1 MSRVVAIIDEFLKS
15 LQKPLPEL
23 ESVCKDVSLRF
34 ANEDIRESVIR
45 ETVETLGK
53 YDEKIVQRDD
63 SVILSG
69 IEILPGLKLS
79 DYWTELS
86 VRTQDAIWKY
96 INLILLAG
104 AKYVRALDRKNVR
117 NERTGV
123 LSKGDDKGDKDVSI
137 AISEKLKDPEMRE
150 KMMETIRKT
159 LETIPDTNE
168 AGDDTNEVIGEFMNQ
183 LNGTNIGSLIQDI
196 VSDLSGEISPES
208 LGLPEGSDLESLG
221 GEDLMGLISNPMVA
235 TKLFGLVSKISDKIT
250 GKLKSGNINQDD
262 LVRESQE
269 LLAKSGGLLNKM
281 NPQVAQMMKSMGLN
295 PDDLAKMSS
304 RKVRRAVE
312 KKAKSSK
319 KGKGK
324 GKIIRKK
331 KGGKKKPDE

>member
-23 ESVCKDVSLRF
+23 GEVCKDITLLF
-34 ANEDIRESVIR
+34 ANEESQDRVIR
-45 ETVETLGK
+45 DIVDSLGK
-53 YDEKIVQRDD
+53 YDEKIVQRDE

-69 IEILPGLKLS
+69 LEILPGLSLS
-79 DYWTELS
+79 EYWSELS
-86 VRTQDAIWKY
+86 ARTQDAIWKY

-104 AKYVRALDRKNVR
+104 AKYVRALDRKNAR
-117 NERTGV
+117 NERTI
-123 LSKGDDKGDKDVSI
+123 SKGNDVDEKDVGL

-168 AGDDTNEVIGEFMNQ
+168 GGTGAEEAIGEFMSQ

-196 VSDLSGEISPES
+196 VSDLSGEISPEA
-208 LGLPEGSDLESLG
+208 LGLPEGADLESLG
-221 GEDLMGLISNPMVA
+221 SEDLMGLISNPMVA
-235 TKLFGLVSKISDKIT
+235 TKLFGLVSKISSKIT

-304 RKVRRAVE
+304 RKMRRAVE

-319 KGKGK
+319 KSK
-324 GKIIRKK
+324 GKIVKKK
-331 KGGKKKPDE
+331 KGGKKKTSVDAE

>member
-23 ESVCKDVSLRF
+23 ENVCKDISLKF
-34 ANEDIRESVIR
+34 ADSELRDQLIR
-45 ETVETLGK
+45 ETLENLGK
-53 YDEKIVQRDD
+53 YDEKIVQRDE

-69 IEILPGLKLS
+69 VEILPGLSLAE
-79 DYWTELS
+79 YWGELS
-86 VRTQDAIWKY
+86 ARTQDAIWKY
-96 INLILLAG
+96 INLVLLAG
-104 AKYVRALDRKNVR
+104 AKYVRALDRKNAR
-117 NERTGV
+117 NERTQG
-123 LSKGDDKGDKDVSI
+123 KGNEGDDIGI
-137 AISEKLKDPEMRE
+137 TISEKLKDPEMRE

-168 AGDDTNEVIGEFMNQ
+168 SGGDAEAAIGEFMNQ
-183 LNGTNIGSLIQDI
+183 LHGTNIGSLIQDI
-196 VSDLSGEISPES
+196 VNDLSGEISPES

-221 GEDLMGLISNPMVA
+221 GEDLMGLISNPLVA

-250 GKLKSGNINQDD
+250 GKIKSGNLNQED

-281 NPQVAQMMKSMGLN
+281 NPQVAQMMRSMGLN

-312 KKAKSSK
+312 KKAKSSN
-319 KGKGK
+319 KGKVV
-324 GKIIRKK
+324 RKK
-331 KGGKKKPDE
+331 KGGKNGKGGKRGKK

>member
-1 MSRVVAIIDEFLKS
+1 MSRISTIIDEFLKS
-15 LQKPLPEL
+15 LQTPLPEL
-23 ESVCKDVSLRF
+23 EGVCKDIHLKF
-34 ANEDIRESVIR
+34 ANEDSREDLIRTTIH
-45 ETVETLGK
+45 TLGK

-69 IEILPGLKLS
+69 LEILPGLSLAE
-79 DYWTELS
+79 YWGELS
-86 VRTQDAIWKY
+86 VKTQDAIWKY

-104 AKYVRALDRKNVR
+104 AKYVRALDRKRVR
-117 NERTGV
+117 NERTAA
-123 LSKGDDKGDKDVSI
+123 KDTTNNDDGEDVGL
-137 AISEKLKDPEMRE
+137 AISEKLKDPEIRE
-150 KMMETIRKT
+150 KMMDTIRKT

-168 AGDDTNEVIGEFMNQ
+168 NTEGTDEMIGEFMSQ

-221 GEDLMGLISNPMVA
+221 SDDLMGLIGNPMVA

-250 GKLKSGNINQDD
+250 GKLKSGNLNQED

-281 NPQVAQMMKSMGLN
+281 NPQVAQMMRSMGLN
-295 PDDLAKMSS
+295 PEDLANMSS

-312 KKAKSSK
+312 KKAKSSSK
-319 KGKGK
+319 KGKVV
-324 GKIIRKK
+324 RKK
-331 KGGKKKPDE
+331 KGRKNTNKE

>member
-1 MSRVVAIIDEFLKS
+1 MSRVVGIIDEFLKS

-23 ESVCKDVSLRF
+23 REACENISLQFRDEN
-34 ANEDIRESVIR
+34 ARDKVIR

-53 YDEKIVQRDD
+53 YDEKIVQRDE

-69 IEILPGLKLS
+69 VEIVPGLSLS
-79 DYWTELS
+79 EYWAELS
-86 VRTQDAIWKY
+86 ARTQDAIWKY

-104 AKYVRALDRKNVR
+104 AKYVRAIDRKNAR
-117 NERTGV
+117 NERTDV
-123 LSKGDDKGDKDVSI
+123 LTKEDDTDVGI

-168 AGDDTNEVIGEFMNQ
+168 EGAGTEEAIGEFMSQ

-196 VSDLSGEISPES
+196 VCDLSGEISPES

-221 GEDLMGLISNPMVA
+221 SDDLMGLISNPMVA

-269 LLAKSGGLLNKM
+269 LLSKSGGLLHKM

-295 PDDLAKMSS
+295 PDDLSKMSS

-312 KKAKSSK
+312 RKGKTSK
-319 KGKGK
+319 KGK
-324 GKIIRKK
+324 IVRKK
-331 KGGKKKPDE
+331 KGGKKKTDE

>member
-23 ESVCKDVSLRF
+23 EETCKDISLRF
-34 ANEDIRESVIR
+34 ADEEARESVIR

-53 YDEKIVQRDD
+53 YDEKIVQRDE

-69 IEILPGLKLS
+69 IEILPGLSLS
-79 DYWTELS
+79 DYWGELS
-86 VRTQDAIWKY
+86 ARTQDAIWKY

-104 AKYVRALDRKNVR
+104 AKHVRALDRKNAR
-117 NERTGV
+117 NERTIA
-123 LSKGDDKGDKDVSI
+123 KKDEDVGI

-168 AGDDTNEVIGEFMNQ
+168 EGAGAEEAIGEFMSQ

-196 VSDLSGEISPES
+196 VSDLSGEISPEA
-208 LGLPEGSDLESLG
+208 LGLPEGADLESLG
-221 GEDLMGLISNPMVA
+221 SEDLMGLISNPMVA
-235 TKLFGLVSKISDKIT
+235 TKLFGLVTKISDKIT

-269 LLAKSGGLLNKM
+269 LLSKSGGLLNKM
-281 NPQVAQMMKSMGLN
+281 NPQVAQMMRSMGLN

-304 RKVRRAVE
+304 RKMRRAVE

-319 KGKGK
+319 KTK
-324 GKIIRKK
+324 GKIVRKK
-331 KGGKKKPDE
+331 KGGKKKGSGDNE